1 MKKLLYV
8 LPISFL
14 FLVACTGSPVPLEP
28 GTPAETV
35 VETPIE
41 TKVESPIDEPVETII
56 ETPGEFIPKNYELV
70 DAFPKLQF
78 NEPLYL
84 TSATD
89 GSNILYVVER
99 TGRIMR
105 FKNSP
110 DTERAEI
117 FLDLSEKV
125 FSNGQEQG
133 LLGLAFD
140 PDFKSNG
147 YFYVNYTTAENTV
160 IARYSITS
168 GNPENGDAKS
178 ERVLLTFKQ
187 PFANHNGGQLEF
199 GKDGY
204 LYIGIG
210 DGGSG
215 GDPMGNAQ
223 NLKSYLGKILRIDVH
238 KEEQGKSYG
247 IPEDNPFKVTA
258 EGFLPEI
265 YAYGLR
271 NPWRFSFDN
280 KRNFLI
286 VADVGQNELEEIDL
300 IVNGGNFGWNIYE
313 GTSLYKSNPSVDTDT
328 LIMPI
333 HEYPRNEGKS
343 ITGGY
348 VYYGTINMSLIGTYI
363 YGDFVS
369 GKIWALWLG
378 NSMEVTNYELIS
390 SGHNISSFGLD
401 EDGEIY
407 IIDFNGKIFKLAE
420 TN

>member
-8 LPISFL
+8 LPISLL
-14 FLVACTGSPVPLEP
+14 FLAACSGNTVPLTPETPVEP
-28 GTPAETV
+28 
-35 VETPIE
+35 PIE
-41 TKVESPIDEPVETII
+41 TSVKSPIDEPVETII
-56 ETPGEFIPKNYELV
+56 ETPGEFISKNYDLV

-84 TSATD
+84 TNAHD
-89 GSNILYVVER
+89 GSQLLYVVER
-99 TGRIMR
+99 KGRIMM

-110 DTERAEI
+110 ETERAEI
-117 FLDLSEKV
+117 FLDLSGKV

-147 YFYVNYTTAENTV
+147 YFYVNYTTAENSV
-160 IARYSITS
+160 IARYSITG
-168 GNPENGDAKS
+168 GNPGNGDPAS
-178 ERVLLTFKQ
+178 EKIMLTFKQ
-187 PFANHNGGQLEF
+187 PYANHNGGQLEF
-199 GKDGY
+199 GIDGY
-204 LYIGIG
+204 LYIGSG

-238 KEEQGKSYG
+238 KEENNKPYG
-247 IPEDNPFKVTA
+247 IPTDNPFKFR
-258 EGFLPEI
+258 EDGSLPEI

-271 NPWRFSFDN
+271 NPWRFSFDL
-280 KRNFLI
+280 KRNLLI
-286 VADVGQNELEEIDL
+286 VADVGQNKLEEIDL
-300 IVNGGNFGWNIYE
+300 VVNGGNYGWNIYE
-313 GTSLYKSNPSVDTDT
+313 GTSLYKANSSVDPDT

-348 VYYGTINMSLIGTYI
+348 FYYGTKNKSLLGTYV

-369 GKIWALWLG
+369 GKIWTLWFG
-378 NSMEVTNYELIS
+378 KSMEVANHELVS
-390 SGHNISSFGLD
+390 SGLNISSFGLD
-401 EDGEIY
+401 ENGEIY
-407 IIDFNGKIFKLAE
+407 IVDFNGKIFNLAE

>member
-1 MKKLLYV
+1 MKKLFYV

-14 FLVACTGSPVPLEP
+14 FFVACTGNQVPVTPETPLKP
-28 GTPAETV
+28 PI
-35 VETPIE
+35 ETPIE
-41 TKVESPIDEPVETII
+41 SPINEPVETLI
-56 ETPGEFIPKNYELV
+56 ETPTEFIPKGYELV

-84 TSATD
+84 TSANN
-89 GSNILYVVER
+89 GSNLLYVVER
-99 TGRIMR
+99 TGRIMM

-110 DTERAEI
+110 ETERAEI

-133 LLGLAFD
+133 LLGLTFD
-140 PDFKSNG
+140 PEYKSNG

-160 IARYSITS
+160 IARYSIS
-168 GNPENGDAKS
+168 KGNPMIADSDS
-178 ERVLLTFKQ
+178 EKILLTFKQ
-187 PFANHNGGQLEF
+187 PYANHNGGQLEF

-204 LYIGIG
+204 LYIGTG

-238 KEEQGKSYG
+238 KEETGKPYG
-247 IPEDNPFKVTA
+247 IPTDNPFKDTA
-258 EGFLPEI
+258 EGFYPEI

-271 NPWRFSFDN
+271 NPWRFSFDHN
-280 KRNFLI
+280 RKLLI

-300 IVNGGNFGWNIYE
+300 AVNGGNYGWNIYE
-313 GTSLYKSNPSVDTDT
+313 GTKPYKSDSSVDTDT

-348 VYYGTINMSLIGTYI
+348 VYYGSKNKSLLGTYI

-369 GKIWALWLG
+369 GKIWALWFG
-378 NSMEVTNYELIS
+378 SSMEVTNHELIS
-390 SGHNISSFGLD
+390 SGLNISSFGLD
-401 EDGEIY
+401 EAGEIY
-407 IIDFNGKIFKLAE
+407 IIDFNGKIYSMAE